1 MDSVMLRQKEIQD
14 RIEREA
20 ESRKKEDSKKAKDVL
35 QVQIAEA

>member
-20 ESRKKEDSKKAKDVL
+20 EARKKEDSKKAKDVL
-35 QVQIAEA
+35 QAQIAEA